1 MEMVLFLVILTIA
14 AFLLIE
20 LAYRMWSRK
29 AKEKAGADVPAMRG
43 TLQPVALPEFRL
55 PGGFFYHSGHTWAH
69 LTPSG
74 EAQIGIDDF
83 AQGVIGR
90 IDRIELPR
98 PGTLLRQGEKAFS
111 VVQGTKKIDFVSPVD
126 GIVNAANDDVNADT
140 AMIGKDPY
148 QASWLLAVMPTNI
161 MQNIKK
167 LRIAKDAANWLE
179 RELMV
184 FLEFITLHRATPA
197 EVGITMQDGGHCI
210 EGVMEKIDGEL
221 LQLLVRKFFR

>member
-1 MEMVLFLVILTIA
+1 MVLILVLLTIA

-20 LAYRMWSRK
+20 LGYRMWRQR
-29 AKEKAGADVPAMRG
+29 AKEKAGGTASAMHPALLPVP
-43 TLQPVALPEFRL
+43 LPEFRL
-55 PGGFFYHSGHTWAH
+55 PGGLFYHSGHTWAH

-74 EAQIGIDDF
+74 EAQIGLDDF

-90 IDRIELPR
+90 IDGIELPR
-98 PGTLLRQGEKAFS
+98 PGTVLRQGEKAFS
-111 VVQGTKKIDFVSPVD
+111 VVQGRKKIDFVSPVD

-140 AMIGKDPY
+140 GMIKKDPY
-148 QASWLLAVMPTNI
+148 RASWLLAVMPTNI
-161 MQNIKK
+161 AQNIRK
-167 LRIAKDAANWLE
+167 LRIARDATEWLE

>member
-1 MEMVLFLVILTIA
+1 MVLILVLATIA

-20 LAYRMWSRK
+20 LAYRMWSRRV
-29 AKEKAGADVPAMRG
+29 KEKAGEAVPAMRAA
-43 TLQPVALPEFRL
+43 LVPVALPEFRL
-55 PGGFFYHSGHTWAH
+55 PGGLFYHGGHTWAH

-74 EAQIGIDDF
+74 EAQIGLDDF
-83 AQGVIGR
+83 AQGIIGR

-98 PGTLLRQGEKAFS
+98 PGTLLRQGEKAFT
-111 VVQGTKKIDFVSPVD
+111 VVQGSKKIDFVSPVD
-126 GIVNAANDDVNADT
+126 GIVSAAHDDVNADT
-140 AMIGKDPY
+140 GRIKKDPY
-148 QASWLLAVMPTNI
+148 HSSWLLAAMPTNLTH
-161 MQNIKK
+161 NIKK
-167 LRIAKDAANWLE
+167 LKIAGVAAAWLE

-184 FLEFITLHRATPA
+184 FLEFITLHRPTPA